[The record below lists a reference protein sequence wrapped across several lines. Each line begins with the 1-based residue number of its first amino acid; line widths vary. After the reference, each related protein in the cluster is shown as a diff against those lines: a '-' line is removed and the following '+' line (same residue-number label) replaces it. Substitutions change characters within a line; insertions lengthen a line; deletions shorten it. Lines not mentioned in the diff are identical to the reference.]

1 MARLK
6 IFKYLKGGKGSKE
19 ILKELK
25 DYGTPLMGNMIT
37 TSVLNKSDI
46 YIITAVLGASAAG
59 IYQTNYSLIATA
71 FTLLSASVMRGSYPT
86 ILRTWAEGDKEATSR
101 LISEA
106 VRMYLLL
113 AVPATVGVAA
123 VSDVMATAL
132 LNRLM

>member
-1 MARLK
+1 MTRLK

-59 IYQTNYSLIATA
+59 IYQTNY
-71 FTLLSASVMRGSYPT
+71 
-86 ILRTWAEGDKEATSR
+86 
-101 LISEA
+101 
-106 VRMYLLL
+106 LLL
-113 AVPATVGVAA
+113 LQP
-123 VSDVMATAL
+123 L
-132 LNRLM
+132 LF